1 MLTIAA
7 SVIHLTTLLHTT
19 IHSELKQA
27 WILFFSKSLLLR
39 VEKVLQSQILLRYG
53 K

>member
-1 MLTIAA
+1 MLTISA
-7 SVIHLTTLLHTT
+7 SVIHQTTLLHTT

-27 WILFFSKSLLLR
+27 WILFFKVPFIR
-39 VEKVLQSQILLRYG
+39 VEKVLQSQILLRYR